1 MLTGSASLLQQP
13 GPLRNASHA
22 VPMQPLDD
30 RFSQLARTFE
40 LASGETTVRLWC
52 TISLLLS
59 SQHGLRAPH
68 LEEGCPLRNAVY
80 FTTLYPG
87 ARQVAA
93 MRFSLAWARP

>member
-40 LASGETTVRLWC
+40 LASGETTVRLWR
-52 TISLLLS
+52 TISLL
-59 SQHGLRAPH
+59 
-68 LEEGCPLRNAVY
+68 
-80 FTTLYPG
+80 
-87 ARQVAA
+87 
-93 MRFSLAWARP
+93 

>member
-1 MLTGSASLLQQP
+1 MLCSARAAQQPCLSCCSAAGRNLDESFVMLTESASLLQQP

-52 TISLLLS
+52 TILLL
-59 SQHGLRAPH
+59 
-68 LEEGCPLRNAVY
+68 
-80 FTTLYPG
+80 
-87 ARQVAA
+87 
-93 MRFSLAWARP
+93 